1 MTSQRDRIESLE
13 SRVEELEATIRGLT
27 EELVEANQRIKDLE
41 TAEEERDAATGATED
56 ANASPD
62 RPAPGEKAPADEE
75 AKNDEFQ
82 GENETDDEGGSEL
95 GDDIIV
101 A

>member
-27 EELVEANQRIKDLE
+27 EELVDANQRLRELE
-41 TAEEERDAATGATED
+41 TDQESTQA
-56 ANASPD
+56 
-62 RPAPGEKAPADEE
+62 EE
-75 AKNDEFQ
+75 AKTDESK
-82 GENETDDEGGSEL
+82 EEIEEDEGGSDPS
-95 GDDIIV
+95 DDIIV

>member
-1 MTSQRDRIESLE
+1 MTSQRDRIASLE

-27 EELVEANQRIKDLE
+27 EELVEANQRIREL
-41 TAEEERDAATGATED
+41 EEEQESVRAQA
-56 ANASPD
+56 
-62 RPAPGEKAPADEE
+62 EE
-75 AKNDEFQ
+75 AKSEESKDET
-82 GENETDDEGGSEL
+82 ETDEASEL